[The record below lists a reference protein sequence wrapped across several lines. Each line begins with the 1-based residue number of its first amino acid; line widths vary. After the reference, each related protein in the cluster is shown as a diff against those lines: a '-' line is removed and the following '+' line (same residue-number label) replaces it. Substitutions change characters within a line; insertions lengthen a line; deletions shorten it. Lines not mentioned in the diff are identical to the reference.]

1 MINVKKKTMESL
13 GNEQSRA
20 NLASENLASENLASA
35 NLANANLATGRGK
48 N

>member
-1 MINVKKKTMESL
+1 MINVKETMESL

-20 NLASENLASENLASA
+20 NLASANLASENLASENLASE
-35 NLANANLATGRGK
+35 NLATGRGK